1 MEVEG
6 RTDARSVKLF
16 TSADGIDRLHIFQ
29 RNDGLFDFWA
39 EEQCVVQ
46 GDETFESYTYWST
59 VIRSGLYASLDEAEK
74 AALAET
80 PWLP

>member
-1 MEVEG
+1 MELQD
-6 RTDARSVKLF
+6 RIDARSVHSF

-46 GDETFESYTYWST
+46 GDETFGSYTYWST
-59 VIRSGLYASLDEAEK
+59 VVRSGLHASLKEAH
-74 AALAET
+74 AAAIAET
-80 PWLP
+80 PWLR